1 MRNNDLPDLLHPRPF
16 MYGIRTPDGTAWLDE
31 YCVDRDR
38 DELESGQVAALN
50 EGAEDGDGR
59 YEAVAL
65 YTADQVEAMLAGR
78 VLSRTA
84 DDMVRRGHGPFTAAA
99 APADP
104 GTPLR
109 AEAVSGNCAFRVQ
122 LAPSRT
128 EQGSTAFTRQRRY
141 IVLKNSDLHALALAG
156 QLRAEDMD
164 VLTCLSDA
172 ADRLRT
178 VNGRPALRCV
188 VVESDWPEYETTYA
202 AIEKR
207 TGAGHE

>member
-16 MYGIRTPDGTAWLDE
+16 MYGIRTPDGTA
-31 YCVDRDR
+31 C
-38 DELESGQVAALN
+38 
-50 EGAEDGDGR
+50 
-59 YEAVAL
+59 
-65 YTADQVEAMLAGR
+65 
-78 VLSRTA
+78 
-84 DDMVRRGHGPFTAAA
+84 
-99 APADP
+99 
-104 GTPLR
+104 
-109 AEAVSGNCAFRVQ
+109 
-122 LAPSRT
+122 
-128 EQGSTAFTRQRRY
+128 TAFTRQRRY

-164 VLTCLSDA
+164 VLTRLSDA

-188 VVESDWPEYETTYA
+188 VVESDWPEYETTYT